1 MADGILL
8 AGEAMGLLTAL
19 EEGPLEKAETFRS
32 AVAGAEFNVAVGL
45 CRLGHRA
52 AYFTKLG
59 DDPFGRRI
67 RKALQAEG
75 LSVRD
80 VHMSAEHPT
89 GWMFKSKTAA
99 GDPDIFYCRRGSA
112 ASFIGPEDVAGLDF
126 SGLWALHL
134 TGIFPALSEHTRDAA
149 LFLLTEA
156 KRRGMTVFFDPN
168 LRPPLWKSPAD
179 MRDTLLAFAREVD
192 VVLPGLAEGRF
203 LTGETAPEAI
213 AEAFLKMG
221 ARAAVVKT
229 GPGGAYAATR
239 SESFFCPA
247 YRVDRIVDTVGAGDG
262 FAAGVISALGEE
274 LPLREAVRRGN
285 AIGAIQLGFPGD
297 NEGLPDRETLA
308 LFERDHGIRQ
318 KEESHGSLV

>member
-67 RKALQAEG
+67 RKAMQAEG

-112 ASFIGPEDVAGLDF
+112 AS
-126 SGLWALHL
+126 
-134 TGIFPALSEHTRDAA
+134 LSLIH
-149 LFLLTEA
+149 
-156 KRRGMTVFFDPN
+156 
-168 LRPPLWKSPAD
+168 
-179 MRDTLLAFAREVD
+179 
-192 VVLPGLAEGRF
+192 
-203 LTGETAPEAI
+203 I
-213 AEAFLKMG
+213 
-221 ARAAVVKT
+221 
-229 GPGGAYAATR
+229 
-239 SESFFCPA
+239 
-247 YRVDRIVDTVGAGDG
+247 
-262 FAAGVISALGEE
+262 
-274 LPLREAVRRGN
+274 
-285 AIGAIQLGFPGD
+285 
-297 NEGLPDRETLA
+297 
-308 LFERDHGIRQ
+308 
-318 KEESHGSLV
+318 